1 MGPDCTQT
9 LTSTYPECAGKIT
22 DISKVGDGNCDGFR
36 YNIEECGWDGGDC
49 LVDGYANCHVDRP
62 EKIGNDVCNAFGYNT
77 EQCGWDGGDCIEF
90 NRQYPNCEVDYP
102 RWIGDG
108 QCQPRYNTEICG
120 WDGGDCIMTEYPEC
134 KVSDVSKIGDD
145 RCYRGQY
152 NTTECG
158 WDGGDCL
165 QLDWP
170 SCHVDDPTS
179 LQGLGNGVCNGSLDI
194 IECGFDLGD
203 CKADLDLAELKDHVQ
218 NYPNCYFDDI
228 DLSWIG
234 DGDCDYGQNDTAEC
248 KWDGGDCLV
257 VGYPN
262 CHGVIYEYVG
272 DGDCDTESNKA
283 SCGWDGGDCL
293 QFNRK

>member
-1 MGPDCTQT
+1 
-9 LTSTYPECAGKIT
+9 
-22 DISKVGDGNCDGFR
+22 
-36 YNIEECGWDGGDC
+36 
-49 LVDGYANCHVDRP
+49 
-62 EKIGNDVCNAFGYNT
+62 
-77 EQCGWDGGDCIEF
+77 
-90 NRQYPNCEVDYP
+90 
-102 RWIGDG
+102 
-108 QCQPRYNTEICG
+108 
-120 WDGGDCIMTEYPEC
+120 MTEYPEC